1 MKSLL
6 RQHRYALAVT
16 LRRLAAAP
24 LSSLTNLLVISLAL
38 SLPLL
43 GASLLVSMQPVA
55 RQVSVTPELTIFLKI
70 DAPAAAAEQIAKR
83 VRQEHAALVAG
94 VRVVSKDRAL
104 NDLRG
109 NPAWEQALKVLPSNP
124 LPDAVVVSLT
134 ANDQLAQLA
143 DQLAQGWRKWP
154 GVELVQ
160 LDTAWV
166 QRLEALLR
174 AGRIG
179 LLLLA
184 LSVALV
190 VLATVFN
197 TVRMQ
202 AMSQREEIGVAR
214 LVGATESF
222 VRRPFLYLGSL
233 TCSLAALLGIG
244 IARLALIPL
253 NEALASLARS
263 YDTEFALSLPPVEF
277 LAAAVV
283 SVAVLGALSAR
294 WSVQRNTQF

>member
-6 RQHRYALAVT
+6 RQHRYALVVT
-16 LRRLAAAP
+16 LRRLTGAP
-24 LSSLTNLLVISLAL
+24 ISSLTNLLVIALAL

-55 RQVSVTPELTIFLKI
+55 RQVSVTPELTLFLKT
-70 DAPAAAAEQIAKR
+70 DAPSTAAEQIALR
-83 VRQEHAALVAG
+83 IRQEHSDQVSG
-94 VRVVSKDRAL
+94 VRVISKDRAL
-104 NDLRG
+104 TELRT
-109 NPAWEQALKVLPSNP
+109 NPAWEQALKVLPGNP
-124 LPDAVVVSLT
+124 LPDAVVVGLASGDDLASRADKLALT
-134 ANDQLAQLA
+134 
-143 DQLAQGWRKWP
+143 WRKWP
-154 GVELVQ
+154 GVDLVQ

-174 AGRIG
+174 FGRIG

-202 AMSQREEIGVAR
+202 ALSQREEIGVAR
-214 LVGATESF
+214 LVGATEAF
-222 VRRPFLYLGSL
+222 VRRPFLYLGAI
-233 TCSLAALLGIG
+233 TCSLAALTGIV
-244 IARLALIPL
+244 IARLTLMPL
-253 NEALASLARS
+253 NNALASLARS
-263 YDTEFALSLPPVEF
+263 YDAELAIALPPAWM
-277 LAAAVV
+277 LGCAVA

-294 WSVQRNTQF
+294 WSVLRNTRF